1 MRRADSFE
9 KTLMLGGI
17 EGRRRRGQQRMRWLD
32 GITDSMDVGLGVLW
46 ELVMDREAW
55 RAAIHGVAESDTT
68 KWLNWTELN
77 YTGFWTMDL
86 NSVPFDAVVVVQ
98 SLSHVQFFATP
109 WTAAI
114 QASLSLLPLWVCS
127 KSCPLS
133 QWCYLTISSSAVL
146 FFFHLQ
152 SFPASWSIPMSR
164 LFASGGQSTGASASA
179 SVLPMNIQGWFLLGL
194 TGLISLKFKELS
206 RVFSNTTVRKH

>member
-1 MRRADSFE
+1 
-9 KTLMLGGI
+9 
-17 EGRRRRGQQRMRWLD
+17 
-32 GITDSMDVGLGVLW
+32 
-46 ELVMDREAW
+46 
-55 RAAIHGVAESDTT
+55 
-68 KWLNWTELN
+68 
-77 YTGFWTMDL
+77 MDL

-98 SLSHVQFFATP
+98 SLSHVQLFATP

-194 TGLISLKFKELS
+194 TGLIPLKFKNSQEFSPTPQFESINSSVLS
-206 RVFSNTTVRKH
+206 LLYGPTFTSIHDYWKDHSFDSTDLCQQSDVRDPYSFLKETQLTTYFMFHKFMTIMTIRLPVFCSFCLG